1 MKENKRSIIVYF
13 LEMLLVFLII
23 DFFMTIVAGGVASS
37 TLFHKYGNDLITEIF
52 YSFAIL
58 IVMLLFKNS
67 YVFTEKKDNFW
78 NGVMLAIPMLVIS
91 IYNFCYSIMGLGS
104 FNLANFL
111 NMIVFCIFVGI
122 AEEFLCRG
130 WLQNE
135 FIERFSHNKK
145 EIIVS
150 IILSSLVFGCMHIVN
165 VSFQTTF
172 ETIIQIIN
180 ATTLGFLLGSIYYK
194 TKNIWSVIFLH
205 SFYDFSIMLGEIDM
219 IKDCTYA
226 EPTLSIS
233 IYESLG
239 VLLISFLWVIGAI
252 YVLRKC
258 EFDEKPKKHNNN
270 ILIIIMGFIFV
281 ILLIPFNRFIPKYED
296 YKICYHYNEI
306 NMFDDY
312 IIHYPNKEKY
322 DIEYTKNDFSD
333 EKELIEID
341 YGFSL
346 YKNGEEKLVI
356 ENTNTTFKR
365 VLEYKDIKGYEIF
378 ESKDSFNIVIWTGE
392 NESTLYVSNSIEKN
406 NINNNNSY
414 IKDIKFKNF
423 VFPELSKIGYIS
435 NQDDNYV
442 YAVSENN
449 DEFVIIDK
457 KLFVIN

>member
-1 MKENKRSIIVYF
+1 MKENKRSIIIYF

-67 YVFTEKKDNFW
+67 YVFTEKKDKFW
-78 NGVMLAIPMLVIS
+78 NGVMLAVPMLIIS
-91 IYNFCYSIMGLGS
+91 IYNFAYSILDLGS
-104 FNLANFL
+104 FNLASFI
-111 NMIVFCIFVGI
+111 NMLVFCIFVGI

-150 IILSSLVFGCMHIVN
+150 IILSSLIFGCMHLVN
-165 VSFQTTF
+165 ISFQTTF

-180 ATTLGFLLGSIYYK
+180 ATALGFLLGTIYYK

-219 IKDCTYA
+219 IKDCTYGT
-226 EPTLSIS
+226 PTLSIS
-233 IYESLG
+233 IYETLG

-252 YVLRKC
+252 FVLHKC

-270 ILIIIMGFIFV
+270 VLIIIMGFIFV

-296 YKICYHYNEI
+296 YKICYNYNEI
-306 NMFDDY
+306 DSFDDY
-312 IIHYPNKEKY
+312 VIHYPNKEKY
-322 DIEYTKNDFSD
+322 NIEYTKNDFSD

-341 YGFSL
+341 YRFSL
-346 YKNGEEKLVI
+346 YKNTKDKMVI
-356 ENTNTTFKR
+356 ENTNTSFKR
-365 VLEYKDIKGYEIF
+365 VLDYKDIKGYEIF
-378 ESKDSFNIVIWTGE
+378 ESNDSFNIVIWTSE
-392 NESTLYVSNSIEKN
+392 NESTLYVSD
-406 NINNNNSY
+406 NINKNIMNDNNSF
-414 IKDIKFKNF
+414 IKDIKFKKY

-435 NQDDNYV
+435 NQDDSYV
-442 YAVSENN
+442 YALSENN
-449 DEFVIIDK
+449 DEFVIMDS